1 MHNQHLNTRS
11 ALVRWAYTR
20 LAGYEVVRSKWVP
33 REAAFGLIR
42 YSTEWQL
49 AKRNDGKHR

>member
-1 MHNQHLNTRS
+1 MQIHHLYTRS

-20 LAGYEVVRSKWVP
+20 LAGYEVVQSKWTP

-49 AKRNDGKHR
+49 AKRNGKPPE